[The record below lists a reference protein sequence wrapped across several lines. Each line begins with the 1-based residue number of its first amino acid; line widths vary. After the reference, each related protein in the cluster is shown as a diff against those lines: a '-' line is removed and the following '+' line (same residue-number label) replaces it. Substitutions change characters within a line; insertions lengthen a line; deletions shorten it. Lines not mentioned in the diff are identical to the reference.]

1 MTQRSPAAAIGC
13 LVLFLLPFAGIGMFA
28 AVQVVRFG
36 AAGDWSQAGFFA
48 LFALVFGGV
57 GVGGIVGALAGRRAL
72 AERAALEAR
81 HPGSPWL
88 WRTDWASG
96 RIEDSTRGAMWAGW
110 LFAGFWN
117 LVSLPAAWFGVRA
130 ALNEG
135 NKAALLALLF
145 PAVGVGLVTW
155 AIRVTLRYRRYGV
168 SVLELGAVPGVV
180 GHSIGGVVRTTSML
194 HPPEGFHL
202 RLVSVRR
209 VTRGA
214 GKNRSTS
221 ESVLWEDDRRVEGV
235 QSRTAQGTSTSISFA
250 FRLPPDAEPCNAVNP
265 RDLVL
270 WRLQVRASVPGVDY
284 ESTFEVPVFRTA
296 ASDLL
301 PADAA
306 AAAADL
312 LLPADYRQ
320 APHSRIRVTTNRRG
334 TEILFPA
341 ARNPQAAAGVT
352 LFLAIWAG
360 AIGFMISSG
369 APTLLVIV
377 FVLFGV
383 LALWGVLEL
392 WLRVTRV
399 TADAGTVVLAS
410 GYLSPARERRIPMA
424 EIADVKTRIGMQVGG
439 TAYYDLVLVR
449 TDGRAVTAGQSI
461 RDKHEAEWLAATL
474 KLALAPGGAPAR
486 PG

>member
-1 MTQRSPAAAIGC
+1 MSPRPPAAAIGC
-13 LVLFLLPFAGIGMFA
+13 LVLFLLPFAGIGLYA
-28 AVQVVRFG
+28 ATQVARFG

-57 GVGGIVGALAGRRAL
+57 GIGGIVGALAGRRAL
-72 AERAALEAR
+72 AERTALEAR
-81 HPGSPWL
+81 HPEAPWL

-130 ALNEG
+130 ALDEG

-145 PAVGVGLVTW
+145 PAVGVGLVAW
-155 AIRVTLRYRRYGV
+155 AIQATLRFRRYGV
-168 SVLELGAVPGVV
+168 SLLELGAVPGVV
-180 GHSIGGVVRTTSML
+180 GQSIAGVVHITSML
-194 HPPEGFHL
+194 HPPEGFHV

-235 QSRTAQGTSTSISFA
+235 QSRTARGMSTSIPFA
-250 FRLPPDAEPCNAVNP
+250 FRIPSDAEPCAAANP
-265 RDLVL
+265 RDQVW
-270 WRLQVRASVPGVDY
+270 WRLHVTASVPGVDY
-284 ESTFEVPVFRTA
+284 ASTFEVPVFRTA
-296 ASDLL
+296 ASDL
-301 PADAA
+301 PPTDAA
-306 AAAADL
+306 PPAGHPV
-312 LLPADYRQ
+312 LPADYRQ
-320 APHSRIRVTTNRRG
+320 GPQSRIRVTTNRRG

-341 ARNPQAAAGVT
+341 ARNPGAAAGVT
-352 LFLAIWAG
+352 LFLAVWAG
-360 AIGFMISSG
+360 AIGLMISFG
-369 APTLLVIV
+369 APTLLVVV
-377 FVLFGV
+377 FVCFGLLV
-383 LALWGVLEL
+383 LWGVLEL

-410 GYLSPARERRIPMA
+410 GYLAPARERSIPMG
-424 EIADVKTRIGMQVGG
+424 EIADVKTRIGMQAGG
-439 TAYYDLVLVR
+439 TVYYDLVLVR
-449 TDGRAVTAGQSI
+449 ANGRSVTAGHSI
-461 RDKHEAEWLAATL
+461 RDKREAEWLAATL
-474 KLALAPGGAPAR
+474 KQALTPLGGLAR